1 MRPGP
6 QRRAE
11 RAPDEGVD
19 DPHVLRGDAE
29 AAGDLV
35 PLVADP
41 LRLAPQRQPLALPLR
56 DGGVRLHRIV
66 LLARHEIGRVDADGR
81 GREGRVGIASAGL
94 RAAPFLGGGFG
105 GGLGEAGVEADAR
118 RGIHLV
124 GNTDERCR
132 VQSLRLRRRDH
143 ERDGL
148 AAEQDF
154 SVLQHFELF
163 ARDRVDRGPLG
174 WRLIG

>member
-1 MRPGP
+1 MRTG
-6 QRRAE
+6 
-11 RAPDEGVD
+11 
-19 DPHVLRGDAE
+19 
-29 AAGDLV
+29 AAAKAASGS
-35 PLVADP
+35 P
-41 LRLAPQRQPLALPLR
+41 RL
-56 DGGVRLHRIV
+56 
-66 LLARHEIGRVDADGR
+66 
-81 GREGRVGIASAGL
+81 GL

-132 VQSLRLRRRDH
+132 IQSLRLRRRDH

-154 SVLQHFELF
+154 SVLQHSELL